1 MHDHRIHYGLCCL
14 SSSYEDEW
22 RIGEIVLR
30 LLNLGNGSGEWP
42 ASFLGRFTPKERV
55 RANHKVE
62 GSLVSRDGLDIS

>member
-14 SSSYEDEW
+14 TSRHGDEW
-22 RIGEIVLR
+22 RIGEIVLL
-30 LLNLGNGSGEWP
+30 LLNLGNGSGEWS

-55 RANHKVE
+55 RVDHKVE